1 MAIPGNIDMET
12 KKIRYLGRS
21 VKFSESALADFRECI
36 QSLPFAKKA
45 FGDSI
50 SLELSVEETR
60 LFLKWLD
67 SGRELR
73 YPE

>member
-1 MAIPGNIDMET
+1 MET
-12 KKIRYLGRS
+12 KKIRYRGRS
-21 VKFSESALADFRECI
+21 LKFSESELADFRQCI
-36 QSLPFAKKA
+36 QSLPFAKKVL
-45 FGDSI
+45 GDFI

-73 YPE
+73 YP